1 MGGFSMKKQIVLAA
15 AALMMSAGMVAGMNE
30 TEAAAASKKVAINKK
45 NFPDQ
50 VFRELVKSN
59 YDKNKDK
66 KLSAGEIKKAK
77 KFGTSSCKTSIKIKA
92 SKYGKYT
99 RKYVRDIKNFKG
111 IEKLTNLQKLVA
123 NETSV
128 KTVNLKK
135 NKNLTY
141 LEMTDGSLA
150 KMDLN
155 NNKKLKYVYLQYN
168 KLTSL
173 KINKCKKLLRV
184 NVTGHMVKKLKIDR
198 NKKTIVIGEEY
209 YAPFSATKVKGSFAN
224 LNHGGQLDGDG
235 NYCVYEW
242 SADNSSCVR
251 KTVNGSDMES
261 QPVALGAD
269 AVAKT
274 KSMQKITAQWK
285 DAQGNFYIVADKD
298 GDMVAKTVYYLL
310 KINPQGGVES
320 ETNISEL
327 MSKNSSYGSRYTM
340 TLLNQNSGTAILGI
354 DSGLTS
360 EYEYNNGV
368 IYLDLNTM
376 AVTKQARCNFVPKTA
391 MGDVVA
397 GMDID
402 GIDAVVSKMVDE
414 EADTAVNGNSLR
426 KCQLS
431 SGNRIEIPCRSGHYS
446 MPSALT
452 IYDNNIYVITG
463 EGFFKA
469 KLTAKKF
476 TQLYGISKLSG
487 MQDDSV
493 EFSLTMKSEKEI
505 YLMSAKTEDDKTAY
519 CLQVGKIG

>member
-1 MGGFSMKKQIVLAA
+1 MKKKIVIAA
-15 AALMMSAGMVAGMNE
+15 TALLMSAGIVAGMNE
-30 TEAAAASKKVAINKK
+30 METKAASKTVAINKK

-66 KLSAGEIKKAK
+66 KLSASEIKKAK

-99 RKYVRDIKNFKG
+99 KKYVKDIKNFKG
-111 IEKLTNLQKLVA
+111 IEKLTNLQKFVA

-141 LEMTDGSLA
+141 LEMTDGSLE
-150 KMDLN
+150 KINLN
-155 NNKKLKYVYLQYN
+155 SNKKLKYVFLEYN

-173 KINKCKKLLRV
+173 KMNKCKKLLRV
-184 NVTGHMVKKLKIDR
+184 NLTGHMVKKLKIDR
-198 NKKTIVIGEEY
+198 NKKTVVIGEEY
-209 YAPFSATKVKGSFAN
+209 YAPFSATTVKGSFAN
-224 LNHGGQLDGDG
+224 LNNGGQIDGDG
-235 NYCVYEW
+235 SYCVYEW
-242 SADNSSCVR
+242 AADYSSCVR
-251 KTVNGSDMES
+251 KTVSGNNMNS
-261 QPVALGAD
+261 QPVALNAD

-285 DAQGNFYIVADKD
+285 DAQGNFYVVADKD

-310 KINPQGGVES
+310 KMNPQGGIEAEV
-320 ETNISEL
+320 NVNEL

-340 TLLNQNSGTAILGI
+340 TLLNQSNGTVVLGI
-354 DSGLTS
+354 DSGIGD

-368 IYLDLNTM
+368 IYMDLNTM
-376 AVTKQARCNFVPKTA
+376 AVTKQARCNFIPKTA

-397 GMDID
+397 GLDVNGREAI
-402 GIDAVVSKMVDE
+402 VSKMVNDE
-414 EADTAVNGNSLR
+414 METAVNGNQVQ

-431 SGNRIEIPCRSGHYS
+431 SGNRITIPTPFDRYVS
-446 MPSALT
+446 PSAIT
-452 IYDNNIYVITG
+452 MYDNNIYVISG

-487 MQDDSV
+487 MQDESV

-505 YLMSAKTEDDKTAY
+505 YLMSTKEEDDKDTY
-519 CLQVGKIG
+519 SLQVGKIG